1 MSTLLPY
8 NSAGCFAPYEGH
20 QVVEETAGKD
30 TEVIALGGPASPSC
44 VRNIEQH
51 LPSMY
56 GPTHGAEFTPC
67 RAVIIYKLAGNFNN
81 GQGNLR

>member
-56 GPTHGAEFTPC
+56 GPTHGAEFTPSGGDNLQL
-67 RAVIIYKLAGNFNN
+67 AVILN
-81 GQGNLR
+81 GLTRQS